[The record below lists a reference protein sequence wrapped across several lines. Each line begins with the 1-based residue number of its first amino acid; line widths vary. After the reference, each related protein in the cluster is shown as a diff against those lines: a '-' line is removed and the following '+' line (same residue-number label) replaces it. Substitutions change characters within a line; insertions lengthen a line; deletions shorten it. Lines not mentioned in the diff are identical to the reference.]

1 MKTRQSIRCQHCLV
15 DGLRKG
21 REFGRGGREKD
32 NASTSGEIFE
42 KLKEEGETKN

>member
-1 MKTRQSIRCQHCLV
+1 V
-15 DGLRKG
+15 GG
-21 REFGRGGREKD
+21 GGREKD